1 MKYKPVILFAAAFAL
16 AACDKKTAVGNLPV
30 DPQTQASP
38 APSVKGTAAAQVGVS
53 SGSQVGGVLNAPGN
67 YMRGM
72 VGTIDKT
79 KKALAASTKAE
90 EERLDSDPTQEK
102 GN

>member
-1 MKYKPVILFAAAFAL
+1 MKYELVIIFAAAFAL
-16 AACDKKTAVGNLPV
+16 AACDKKSAAGNLPV

-38 APSVKGTAAAQVGVS
+38 APSVPGTAVAQVGVS
-53 SGSQVGGVLNAPGN
+53 SGSQPGGVLNAPGN

-79 KKALAASTKAE
+79 KKALAASSKAE
-90 EERLDSDPTQEK
+90 EERLNSDPTQEA